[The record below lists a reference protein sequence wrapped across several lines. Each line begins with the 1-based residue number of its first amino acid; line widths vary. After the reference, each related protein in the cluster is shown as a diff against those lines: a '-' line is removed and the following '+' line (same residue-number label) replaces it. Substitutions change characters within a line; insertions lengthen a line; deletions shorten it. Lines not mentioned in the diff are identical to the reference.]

1 MIRNDMKKASESPKF
16 WKPLAL
22 GLFVGLTMAWRSLL
36 TEIPAEGSI
45 PSSSTTY

>member
-1 MIRNDMKKASESPKF
+1 MFMKNKGQH
-16 WKPLAL
+16 PLTAKGTL
-22 GLFVGLTMAWRSLL
+22 AFRSFVGLTAAWRSLL

>member
-1 MIRNDMKKASESPKF
+1 MRKGQRIQPFREPA
-16 WKPLAL
+16 
-22 GLFVGLTMAWRSLL
+22 GLWSYVGLTKAWRSLL